1 MKKLNPIWKR
11 VIVKVE
17 NKSNQTSFWIV
28 LPENNSK
35 ERPQM
40 WKIIEI
46 WKNIEEDIKI
56 WDTIVFREFSPTDI
70 EIEWETFLILESQ
83 DILAKIS

>member
-1 MKKLNPIWKR
+1 MKKLNPLWKR
-11 VIVKVE
+11 VVVKVQ
-17 NKSNQTSFWIV
+17 NKSNETSFWIV

-40 WKIIEI
+40 WEIIEI
-46 WKNIEEDIKI
+46 WQKIEEDIKV
-56 WDTIVFREFSPTDI
+56 WDTVVFREFSPTDI